1 MDVLFTGY
9 KPGQLDAY
17 KIMYVTTGIDGSTP
31 VVSTGIM
38 MIPID
43 GTPASEKKVIS
54 YQEAND
60 SVGGY
65 CHPSSHWT
73 GGDPLDGASWSALGP
88 LALMFGKGYAVVI
101 SDVGNNG
108 DRDPHGV
115 FAGKF
120 AGHAQLDAVR
130 AAFQVQDSGL
140 NPEAEIAL
148 FGIAGV
154 ESVLHSPPNLR
165 SPTHRNSTSS
175 RQSSRE
181 W

>member
-120 AGHAQLDAVR
+120 AGARAVGCCACSISGAGFR
-130 AAFQVQDSGL
+130 A
-140 NPEAEIAL
+140 
-148 FGIAGV
+148 
-154 ESVLHSPPNLR
+154 ES
-165 SPTHRNSTSS
+165 
-175 RQSSRE
+175 
-181 W
+181 